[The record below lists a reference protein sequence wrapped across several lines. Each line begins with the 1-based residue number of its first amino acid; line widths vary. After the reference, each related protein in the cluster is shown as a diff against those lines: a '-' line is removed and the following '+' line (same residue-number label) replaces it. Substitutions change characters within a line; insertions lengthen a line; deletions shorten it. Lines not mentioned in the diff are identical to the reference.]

1 MQDGLNGQQVIRNR
15 VQAMHGW
22 RLTRALEA
30 KKPRGTPGSQQHY
43 TIETEKALELICH

>member
-22 RLTRALEA
+22 RLTRAMEA
-30 KKPRGTPGSQQHY
+30 KK
-43 TIETEKALELICH
+43 IEILLEANSIILWRLERPWS